1 MLVGS
6 YVLIILQFHEER
18 FLSIKIL
25 IVGCNSSIVKKLRP
39 VLGELKYDYV
49 SHSCLKLGAL
59 ANYRYVFLFSW
70 ASGQRETMQLLID
83 SFPYQKLVFVS
94 TIAVF
99 AFYARNQWN
108 NYPVDKRYFEDYVA
122 ERGGAILR
130 LGVVDLE
137 VVSKLAGVVPFTAI
151 SELANTIDN
160 WGHSN
165 NARISQCFSL
175 VIGGCPKGF
184 AVISKILIA
193 ASYTLPR
200 YKIFQAP
207 FVVFSRLLGLRH
219 HGYTADALRY
229 FNDEVQVGYGALGS
243 VFDQK
248 QPNDSRL
255 LIVSGGPSIKLLD
268 NGFKNTFIGKG
279 MTGLGRLWHGVYIR
293 RDGRSGNLSK
303 VVPLKVRRRR
313 SPILRTKII
322 DVLSINYKNK
332 IWEINGTDVAG
343 SDVSLF
349 ARSLV
354 LAAGPLENVRLL
366 SHIIPINTSFSD
378 HELAYVGKCATAE
391 AIRNGSLKRFGPFVM
406 PGKVFRRKTDSNI
419 EFITDIRP
427 FVQVNRLSND
437 FYLADSRSVVLKLVR
452 HFNFGRINEAFF
464 NKFGIGVFTKQCA
477 VYAQALVK
485 NCITFDGYQAHDVEL
500 CCSRR
505 RLSQSEWRSI
515 SSKLMNDFPNFDLAE
530 KIDSIDAQHVVGG
543 KEILDIDTVANFIDA
558 EILKIIGSP
567 SKYELDSLHHT
578 QTMINEI

>member
-1 MLVGS
+1 
-6 YVLIILQFHEER
+6 
-18 FLSIKIL
+18 LSIKIL
-25 IVGCNSSIVKKLRP
+25 IVGCNSSIVKKLRL

-59 ANYRYVFLFSW
+59 ENYRYVFLFSW

-83 SFPYQKLVFVS
+83 RFPYQKLVFVS

-108 NYPVDKRYFEDYVA
+108 NYPVDKRYFEDYVT

-130 LGVVDLE
+130 LGVVDPE
-137 VVSKLAGVVPFTAI
+137 VVSKLAGVVPLTAI
-151 SELANTIDN
+151 SDLANTIDN

-184 AVISKILIA
+184 AIISKILNS

-229 FNDEVQVGYGALGS
+229 FNDEVQIGYGALGS

-248 QPNDSRL
+248 QPNNSRL
-255 LIVSGGPSIKLLD
+255 LIVSGGPTIKLLD

-279 MTGLGRLWHGVYIR
+279 MTGLGRLWHGVHIR
-293 RDGRSGNLSK
+293 RDKRSGNLYK

-322 DVLSINYKNK
+322 NVLSINYKNK
-332 IWEINGTDVAG
+332 IWEINGTDVTG
-343 SDVSLF
+343 SDVRLF

-366 SHIIPINTSFSD
+366 SHIMPIKTSFSD
-378 HELAYVGKCATAE
+378 HELAYLGKCEAAE
-391 AIRNGSLKRFGPFVM
+391 AIRNGSLKKFGPFVM

-419 EFITDIRP
+419 EFITDVRP
-427 FVQVNRLSND
+427 FVQADRLSND
-437 FYLADSRSVVLKLVR
+437 FYLADSKSVVLKLMR
-452 HFNFGRINEAFF
+452 HFNFNRINEAFF

-485 NCITFDGYQAHDVEL
+485 NCITFDGYQAYDFEL
-500 CCSRR
+500 CYSRR

-515 SSKLMNDFPNFDLAE
+515 SSKLLNDFPNFDLAE
-530 KIDSIDAQHVVGG
+530 KIDSIDAQHILGG
-543 KEILDIDTVANFIDA
+543 KEILDIDTFANLIDR